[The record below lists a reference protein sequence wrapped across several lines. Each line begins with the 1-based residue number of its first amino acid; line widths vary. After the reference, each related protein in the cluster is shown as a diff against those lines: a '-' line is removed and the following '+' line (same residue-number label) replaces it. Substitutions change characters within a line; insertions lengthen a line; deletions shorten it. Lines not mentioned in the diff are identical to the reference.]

1 MCNGQ
6 PHTKAYQIPNS
17 KVPDAHAHTGADKGT
32 NGSGETLGGPGVDQ
46 GTTTPSALKSPR
58 ALRHKRTDRWITAS
72 MNQ

>member
-17 KVPDAHAHTGADKGT
+17 KVPDEHAHAGADKGT

-46 GTTTPSALKSPR
+46 GTTTP
-58 ALRHKRTDRWITAS
+58 
-72 MNQ
+72 